1 MRLQRPRKLQ
11 WLSLLLLLV
20 NEVSGQL
27 LSLLLLPALG
37 IPNLTLCCAGNSSSL
52 NHRCASRGSLPQSLL
67 TACFVPKVSQ
77 WHVEAA
83 GYGSSRMPESPAYFS
98 DLFPMLCGSRTA
110 AAATAYSPAT
120 AATCCECPCLLAR
133 LLLIK
138 CCFSAGFFRV
148 LLCSG
153 SGSSC

>member
-37 IPNLTLCCAGNSSSL
+37 IPNLTLCCAGHSSSL

-77 WHVEAA
+77 WHVERLPDMARRVA
-83 GYGSSRMPESPAYFS
+83 PGWPQVRSP
-98 DLFPMLCGSRTA
+98 
-110 AAATAYSPAT
+110 
-120 AATCCECPCLLAR
+120 LLVCSLAHGAHWMW
-133 LLLIK
+133 LLLI
-138 CCFSAGFFRV
+138 
-148 LLCSG
+148 
-153 SGSSC
+153 

>member
-83 GYGSSRMPESPAYFS
+83 GYGSSR
-98 DLFPMLCGSRTA
+98 GSWVASGAIA
-110 AAATAYSPAT
+110 AAG
-120 AATCCECPCLLAR
+120 LLAG
-133 LLLIK
+133 
-138 CCFSAGFFRV
+138 AW
-148 LLCSG
+148 CSQR
-153 SGSSC
+153 C